1 MLWSWTLDIN
11 NTPVWFPHESSSL
24 CREGV
29 DQNSTLFIFVFA
41 KKCFYLLALLT
52 VDELYAGST
61 NSHSRSVST
70 TVATVTSTTAAFLFK
85 EHEVLQGKE
94 KNCMLRGCGLSM
106 AEARMSS
113 RSTVSQR
120 DIQRIFTFYEWLM
133 SVYSKYTPH
142 GERVDYHRRAVL
154 VALGIVYYM
163 RLDHRHTCASCTLT
177 YTRLQ
182 SLCTFVQVVH

>member
-1 MLWSWTLDIN
+1 MN
-11 NTPVWFPHESSSL
+11 FTPQPSL

-94 KNCMLRGCGLSM
+94 KNCMGTVQKVIENLLS
-106 AEARMSS
+106 
-113 RSTVSQR
+113 T
-120 DIQRIFTFYEWLM
+120 
-133 SVYSKYTPH
+133 
-142 GERVDYHRRAVL
+142 
-154 VALGIVYYM
+154 
-163 RLDHRHTCASCTLT
+163 
-177 YTRLQ
+177 
-182 SLCTFVQVVH
+182 